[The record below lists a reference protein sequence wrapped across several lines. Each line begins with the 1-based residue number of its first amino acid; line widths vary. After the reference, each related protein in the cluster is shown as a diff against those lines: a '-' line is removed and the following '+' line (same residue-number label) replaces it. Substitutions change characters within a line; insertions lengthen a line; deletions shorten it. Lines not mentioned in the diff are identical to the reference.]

1 MITKNC
7 NKCSKELPADT
18 GFYAS
23 DNTCKECRKA
33 RVKQNRLDK
42 IEYYKAYDKARDSRP
57 DRVKARASYAKTAE
71 GIIAGNKAKAAYA
84 EKNKK
89 KRSAHHTVNNMVRD
103 GKISKPSS
111 CESCGKIKS
120 RIEGH
125 HDDYDKP
132 LEVRWLCS
140 LCHRD
145 WHKKNGEGRN
155 AI

>member
-1 MITKNC
+1 MITKIC
-7 NKCSKELPADT
+7 NKCSEELPVDT

-33 RVKQNRLDK
+33 RVKQNRLEK
-42 IEYYKAYDKARDSRP
+42 IEYYKAYDNARASRP
-57 DRVKARASYAKTAE
+57 DRVEARKSYAKTTR
-71 GIIAGNKAKAAYA
+71 GISAANKAKINYS

-89 KRSAHHTVNNMVRD
+89 KRSVYQIVNNLIRD

-132 LEVRWLCS
+132 LEIRWLCS
-140 LCHRD
+140 SCHRK
-145 WHKKNGEGRN
+145 WHKENGEGFN
-155 AI
+155 G